1 MEETSS
7 LEGMLQI
14 LKRKS
19 AWIVLTMVAGLILA
33 AGVTFFLIAPKYD
46 SAAQLI
52 VQSDQEEGGSGNLQN
67 DINGNVL
74 LINTYKDMIKSDIV
88 IDAVQKK
95 LQDDYQALYSN
106 SELKSILEVE
116 QAQNSQMFQIIATS
130 PEPRQAALIAN
141 TTAKTFQEKAEE
153 VLAVNKVTIT
163 SEATASSK
171 SVFPNHPL
179 NLLIGTTLG
188 MVIGIGLAFL
198 IEWLD
203 KTVKDERYVIEA
215 LGLPVLGQ
223 VSEIHPKELV
233 KMRRIIVKAQEEK
246 EGKWGT
252 GAQPPQRKRR
262 RV

>member
-14 LKRKS
+14 LKRKL
-19 AWIVLTMVAGLILA
+19 AWIVLTMIAGLGLA

-95 LQDDYQALYSN
+95 LQDDYQSLYSN

-130 PEPRQAALIAN
+130 PEPRKAALIAN
-141 TTAKTFQEKAEE
+141 TTAKTFQKKAEE

-163 SEATASSK
+163 SEAAVSSK
-171 SVFPNHPL
+171 SVFPNHTL
-179 NLLIGTTLG
+179 NLLIGTVLG
-188 MVIGIGLAFL
+188 MMIGMGLTLL

-203 KTVKDERYVIEA
+203 KTVKDERYIVEA

-223 VSEIHPKELV
+223 VSEVHPKELV
-233 KMRRIIVKAQEEK
+233 RRHRIIVIAQEDRAVT
-246 EGKWGT
+246 WGAGT
-252 GAQPPQRKRR
+252 QPPQRKRR

>member
-14 LKRKS
+14 LKRKA
-19 AWIVLTMVAGLILA
+19 AWIVLTMVAGLVLA
-33 AGVTFFLIAPKYD
+33 AGVTFFLIVPKYD

-153 VLAVNKVTIT
+153 VLAVNKMTIT

-179 NLLIGTTLG
+179 NLLIGTALG

-203 KTVKDERYVIEA
+203 KTVKDERYVTEA

-246 EGKWGT
+246 EAKWGT